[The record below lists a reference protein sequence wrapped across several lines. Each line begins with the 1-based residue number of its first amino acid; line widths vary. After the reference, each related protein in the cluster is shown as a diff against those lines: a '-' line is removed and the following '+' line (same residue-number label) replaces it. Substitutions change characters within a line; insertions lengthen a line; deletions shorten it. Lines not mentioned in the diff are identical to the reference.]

1 MPLTLSDMM
10 CPCGPGR
17 TQNQRINNAILNWLV
32 YSGTVLLN
40 RKRTESLRR
49 NHGNHPESLPEA
61 GGGKRRVT
69 VPSRQAGKQ
78 VAGGIADRSL
88 TGRRGQW
95 VGDSRDGEAST
106 LTGVIDDHSL
116 ARPFVRTNAIL
127 QQSTTWGAGPLR
139 PRRRRSKV
147 LGEEGRAAEVHET
160 SSIHNQPSRQSD
172 NESTPAAAAGALSVS
187 CLCPSR
193 CYTTTAF

>member
-1 MPLTLSDMM
+1 VSLWSWATVQ
-10 CPCGPGR
+10 R
-17 TQNQRINNAILNWLV
+17 TQNQRINNAILSWLV

-88 TGRRGQW
+88 TGRRGQE
-95 VGDSRDGEAST
+95 VSESATSRDGEAST

-116 ARPFVRTNAIL
+116 ARPFVRSYKCY
-127 QQSTTWGAGPLR
+127 STAKHYLGRRSSQTEAATVKGTGR
-139 PRRRRSKV
+139 RGPRRGGTRDV
-147 LGEEGRAAEVHET
+147 VHP
-160 SSIHNQPSRQSD
+160 QP
-172 NESTPAAAAGALSVS
+172 TKP
-187 CLCPSR
+187 
-193 CYTTTAF
+193 TI